1 MGEKGEGSG
10 GEGGG
15 KWGIRGRELGG
26 TGEGTGNGVPPCPP
40 PRLTTHQPLW
50 VISVRQY

>member
-15 KWGIRGRELGG
+15 KWGRRGREVGG
-26 TGEGTGNGVPPCPP
+26 KGEGPGNGVPPLSTPSYHITLQCF
-40 PRLTTHQPLW
+40 L
-50 VISVRQY
+50 I